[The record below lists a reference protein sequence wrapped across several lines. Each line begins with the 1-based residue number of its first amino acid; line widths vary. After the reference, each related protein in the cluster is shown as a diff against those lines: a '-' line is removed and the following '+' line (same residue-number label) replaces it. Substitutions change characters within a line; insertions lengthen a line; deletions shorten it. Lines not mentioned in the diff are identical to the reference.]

1 MLGAY
6 EIDCDGDGSAE
17 TLVKLRNPWSELEWK
32 GRFSDDDKWWDK
44 VNASIK

>member
-17 TLVKLRNPWSELEWK
+17 TLVKLRNPWSELGKIFFWILK
-32 GRFSDDDKWWDK
+32 YIYFKINK
-44 VNASIK
+44 